1 MSRPKT
7 QAQLDKAT
15 DQRLKKTYGITLK
28 DYKKLCR
35 VHDENCWICGKPPG
49 TMRLSVEHD
58 HSWKKVKI
66 SAEKS
71 GGDGDWVAS
80 SVYNG
85 FPYIS
90 SDKRRTNAVRAVRE
104 EMRRDSVRGVAC
116 SWCNRGLRYYHDRPD
131 LLEQAAAYL
140 RNFTAGQTRTILE
153 AV

>member
-49 TMRLSVEHD
+49 TKRLSVEHD
-58 HSWKKVKI
+58 HSYKKVKI
-66 SAEKS
+66 ESTKSTKGWEARAE
-71 GGDGDWVAS
+71 
-80 SVYNG
+80 YNG
-85 FPYIS
+85 ALYIS
-90 SDKRRTNAVRAVRE
+90 MGRSKSEAIRGVRE
-104 EMRRDSVRGVAC
+104 ELRRDSIRGVAC
-116 SWCNRGLRYYHDRPD
+116 PWCNRGLRYYHDRPD

-140 RNFTAGQTRTILE
+140 RNFTAGQTKLVLE
-153 AV
+153 AA